1 MKKSGLLPFFALVL
15 AFSIFS
21 SCCILSKNPVL
32 KGTRWTAVQEMF
44 VADAGTMTIHHT
56 LDFLSDKEVLVLWE
70 SYLPAH
76 PAMRMSPDG
85 TVDTIPASSSESKNT
100 CTYTFE
106 DGILTVT
113 TQKGLS
119 ESYIYQKDG
128 TFTRQESWGET
139 IVFSRVKK

>member
-1 MKKSGLLPFFALVL
+1 MKLSGIAALMAFIILSCSVMKKNDP
-15 AFSIFS
+15 AF
-21 SCCILSKNPVL
+21 KNTEWV
-32 KGTRWTAVQEMF
+32 AIEEMF

-85 TVDTIPASSSESKNT
+85 TVDTIPASSSESENT
-100 CTYTFE
+100 CTYTFK